1 MKTLRMLFCALLVA
15 AALCA
20 AATAEVAP
28 GDAMPDFSAMAA
40 DGRETTLSGLLDNH
54 DMVLICLLP
63 SPNEIEAPIL
73 PDEDRIGTLLLR
85 FDEPEGAALAEA
97 LGVTV
102 PPACA
107 VVDRFGTL
115 CYLGPV
121 PDSEALFAQLT
132 EPLLA
137 TDYAESVPL
146 SAYAVRF
153 ADQNGNPVADVL
165 CQVCDEFSCSLYSSD
180 ADGACAF
187 ILPSR
192 DYEIH
197 ILRAP
202 DGYAFD
208 DVAASVPAS
217 GGETAFL
224 LERQ

>member
-1 MKTLRMLFCALLVA
+1 MKTLRMLLCALLIA

-20 AATAEVAP
+20 PAAAEVAP
-28 GDAMPDFSAMAA
+28 GDAMPDFSAVDT

-54 DMVLICLLP
+54 DMALICLLP
-63 SPNEIEAPIL
+63 SPDEIEAPIL
-73 PDEDRIGTLLLR
+73 PDGDRIGTLLLR
-85 FDEPEGAALAEA
+85 FDEPEGSALAEA
-97 LGVTV
+97 LGVTA

-107 VVDRFGTL
+107 VVDRLGTL

-132 EPLLA
+132 EPLLVA
-137 TDYAESVPL
+137 DYAESVLL

-153 ADQNGNPVADVL
+153 ADQNGDPVAGVL

-180 ADGACAF
+180 ADGVCAF

-208 DVAASVPAS
+208 DGAASIPAS
-217 GGETAFL
+217 GGEATLL
-224 LERQ
+224 LEKQ